1 VAHPQ
6 NCWVRHRIV
15 ATKFFFLWRTM
26 GVRHRNPLSVAHLAW
41 CATEIHI
48 SVAHLPGAPQ
58 NSEKIQKIQKLQK
71 KIKKFQ
77 KKSEKS
83 KYEII

>member
-1 VAHPQ
+1 
-6 NCWVRHRIV
+6 VRHRIV
-15 ATKFFFLWRTM
+15 ATNFFFCGAPW
-26 GVRHRNPLSVAHLAW
+26 A
-41 CATEIHI
+41 CATEIHF
-48 SVAHLPGAPQ
+48 LWRTWPGAPQ

>member
-1 VAHPQ
+1 VAHQKWILWRTP
-6 NCWVRHRIV
+6 RIAGC
-15 ATKFFFLWRTM
+15 ATESSPLIFFLWRTM

-71 KIKKFQ
+71 KIKKF
-77 KKSEKS
+77 
-83 KYEII
+83 